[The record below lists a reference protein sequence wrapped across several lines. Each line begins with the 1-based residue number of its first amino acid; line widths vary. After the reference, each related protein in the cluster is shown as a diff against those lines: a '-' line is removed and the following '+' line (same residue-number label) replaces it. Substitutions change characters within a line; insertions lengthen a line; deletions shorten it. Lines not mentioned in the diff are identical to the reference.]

1 MMRCIPGAVPKRWL
15 SIVTLGALVLVPLAG
30 CDQTKDTTA
39 AASAQP
45 ATEPGA
51 ATLTAAIGSAAGMST
66 VAAAIKSTGLATVFE
81 GTAPYT
87 VLVPQDDA
95 FGALGDAAAK
105 LKAPEN
111 GAAMA
116 AVIKAHVL
124 PGYMT
129 VADIGAALTKAKGKP
144 VRMTTMAG
152 SVVTF
157 TRSGTGG
164 GETLTVTAA
173 DGSVAKVSGTE
184 LTAGNG
190 VAIPV
195 DAVLKKLP
203 ATSEG

>member
-1 MMRCIPGAVPKRWL
+1 MIRRAMVL
-15 SIVTLGALVLVPLAG
+15 TLGALALVPLAG
-30 CDQTKDTTA
+30 CNKA
-39 AASAQP
+39 ADKTDAT

-51 ATLTAAIGSAAGMST
+51 ATLTAAITAAPGMST
-66 VAAAIKSTGLATVFE
+66 AAAALKSTGLGTVFD

-95 FGALGDAAAK
+95 FGALGDAGAR

-116 AVIKAHVL
+116 AVLKAHVL

-129 VADIGAALTKAKGKP
+129 VADIGAALTRAKGKP

-152 SVVTF
+152 SEVTF
-157 TRSGTGG
+157 TRSG
-164 GETLTVTAA
+164 EAIAVTAA
-173 DGSVAKVSGTE
+173 DGSTAKVSGSE

-195 DAVLKKLP
+195 DAVLKKIP
-203 ATSEG
+203 ATSAG

>member
-1 MMRCIPGAVPKRWL
+1 MMRR
-15 SIVTLGALVLVPLAG
+15 SIMLTLGALALVPLAG
-30 CDQTKDTTA
+30 CDKAKDKATA
-39 AASAQP
+39 T

-51 ATLTAAIGSAAGMST
+51 ATLTSAIGGAPGMST
-66 VAAAIKSTGLATVFE
+66 VAAAIRSTGLATVFD

-95 FGALGDAAAK
+95 FGALGETASK

-129 VADIGAALTKAKGKP
+129 VADIGAALTRTKGKP

-152 SVVTF
+152 SDVTF
-157 TRSGTGG
+157 TRS

-173 DGSVAKVSGTE
+173 DGSTAKVSGSE

-195 DAVLKKLP
+195 DAVLKKIP
-203 ATSEG
+203 KSSAG

>member
-1 MMRCIPGAVPKRWL
+1 MIRRAMML
-15 SIVTLGALVLVPLAG
+15 TLAALALVPLVG
-30 CDQTKDTTA
+30 CNKA
-39 AASAQP
+39 ADESDAT

-51 ATLTAAIGSAAGMST
+51 ATLTAAIGGAPGMST
-66 VAAAIKSTGLATVFE
+66 VAAALKSTGLATVFD

-95 FGALGDAAAK
+95 FGALGEAGAK

-116 AVIKAHVL
+116 AVLKAHVL

-129 VADIGAALTKAKGKP
+129 VADIGAALTRAQGKP

-152 SVVTF
+152 SVVTL
-157 TRSGTGG
+157 TRSG
-164 GETLTVTAA
+164 EAIAVTAA
-173 DGSVAKVSGTE
+173 DGSTAKVSGSE

-195 DAVLKKLP
+195 DAVLKKIP
-203 ATSEG
+203 PTSAG

>member
-1 MMRCIPGAVPKRWL
+1 MMRR
-15 SIVTLGALVLVPLAG
+15 SIMLTLGVLALVPLAG
-30 CDQTKDTTA
+30 CDKAKDKATA
-39 AASAQP
+39 T

-51 ATLTAAIGSAAGMST
+51 ATLTSAIGGAPGMST
-66 VAAAIKSTGLATVFE
+66 VAAAIKGTGLATVFD

-95 FGALGDAAAK
+95 FGALGETASK

-129 VADIGAALTKAKGKP
+129 VADIGAALTRTKGKP

-152 SVVTF
+152 SDVTF
-157 TRSGTGG
+157 TRS

-173 DGSVAKVSGTE
+173 DGSTAKVSGSE

-195 DAVLKKLP
+195 DAVLKKIP
-203 ATSEG
+203 KSSAG

>member
-1 MMRCIPGAVPKRWL
+1 MVVL
-15 SIVTLGALVLVPLAG
+15 TLGVMALVPLAG
-30 CDQTKDTTA
+30 CDQAKDKTA
-39 AASAQP
+39 AT
-45 ATEPGA
+45 ATEPAA
-51 ATLTAAIGSAAGMST
+51 ATLTAAIGGAPGMST
-66 VAAAIKSTGLATVFE
+66 VAAAIKSTGLATVFD

-95 FGALGDAAAK
+95 FGALGANAAK
-105 LKAPEN
+105 LKSPEN

-116 AVIKAHVL
+116 EVIKVHVL

-152 SVVTF
+152 TEVTF
-157 TRSGTGG
+157 TRS

-173 DGSVAKVSGTE
+173 DGSVAKVSGSE
-184 LTAGNG
+184 LTADNG

-195 DAVLKKLP
+195 DTVLKKFP
-203 ATSEG
+203 TSSAG

>member
-1 MMRCIPGAVPKRWL
+1 MIRRAMML
-15 SIVTLGALVLVPLAG
+15 TLGALALVPLAA
-30 CDQTKDTTA
+30 CNQA
-39 AASAQP
+39 ADKTDAI

-51 ATLTAAIGSAAGMST
+51 ATLTAAITGAPGMST
-66 VAAAIKSTGLATVFE
+66 AAAAIKSTGLGTVFD

-95 FGALGDAAAK
+95 FGALGDAGAK
-105 LKAPEN
+105 LKTPEN

-116 AVIKAHVL
+116 AVLKAHVL

-129 VADIGAALTKAKGKP
+129 VADIGAALTRAQGKP

-152 SVVTF
+152 SEVTF
-157 TRSGTGG
+157 TRSGTGT
-164 GETLTVTAA
+164 GEAIEVTAA
-173 DGSVAKVSGTE
+173 DGSTAKVSGSK

-195 DAVLKKLP
+195 DAVLKKIP
-203 ATSEG
+203 SA

>member
-1 MMRCIPGAVPKRWL
+1 MMRR
-15 SIVTLGALVLVPLAG
+15 SIMLTLGVLALVPLAG
-30 CDQTKDTTA
+30 CDKAKDKTATT
-39 AASAQP
+39 

-51 ATLTAAIGSAAGMST
+51 ATLTAAIGRAPGMST
-66 VAAAIKSTGLATVFE
+66 VAAAIKGTGLATVFD

-95 FGALGDAAAK
+95 FGALGETASK

-129 VADIGAALTKAKGKP
+129 VADIGAALTRTKGKP

-152 SVVTF
+152 SDVTF
-157 TRSGTGG
+157 TRS

-173 DGSVAKVSGTE
+173 DGSTAKVSGSE

-190 VAIPV
+190 VAIPI
-195 DAVLKKLP
+195 DAVLKKIP
-203 ATSEG
+203 KSSAG

>member
-1 MMRCIPGAVPKRWL
+1 MMRR
-15 SIVTLGALVLVPLAG
+15 SIMLTLGVLALVPLAG
-30 CDQTKDTTA
+30 CDKATDKTTA
-39 AASAQP
+39 T

-51 ATLTAAIGSAAGMST
+51 ATLTSAIGGAPGMST
-66 VAAAIKSTGLATVFE
+66 VAAAIKGTGLATVFD

-95 FGALGDAAAK
+95 FGALGETASK
-105 LKAPEN
+105 LEAPEN

-129 VADIGAALTKAKGKP
+129 VADIGAALTRTKGKP

-152 SVVTF
+152 SDVTF
-157 TRSGTGG
+157 TRS

-173 DGSVAKVSGTE
+173 DGSTAKVSGSE

-195 DAVLKKLP
+195 DAVLKKIP
-203 ATSEG
+203 KSSAG

>member
-1 MMRCIPGAVPKRWL
+1 MMHR
-15 SIVTLGALVLVPLAG
+15 SIMLTLGVLALVPLAG
-30 CDQTKDTTA
+30 CDKAKDKTA
-39 AASAQP
+39 AT
-45 ATEPGA
+45 ATEPDA
-51 ATLTAAIGSAAGMST
+51 ATLTSAIGGAPGMST
-66 VAAAIKSTGLATVFE
+66 VAAAIKGTGLATVFD

-95 FGALGDAAAK
+95 FGALGEAASK

-129 VADIGAALTKAKGKP
+129 VADIGAALTRSKGKP

-152 SVVTF
+152 SDVTF
-157 TRSGTGG
+157 TRS

-173 DGSVAKVSGTE
+173 DGSTAKVSGSE

-195 DAVLKKLP
+195 DAVLKKIP
-203 ATSEG
+203 KSSVG

>member
-1 MMRCIPGAVPKRWL
+1 MIRRTIVLTL
-15 SIVTLGALVLVPLAG
+15 SALALAPLAG
-30 CDQTKDTTA
+30 CDQARDKSAATA
-39 AASAQP
+39 TQ
-45 ATEPGA
+45 PGA
-51 ATLTAAIGSAAGMST
+51 ATLTAAIGGAPGMST
-66 VAAAIKSTGLATVFE
+66 VAAAIKSTGLATVFD

-95 FGALGDAAAK
+95 FGALGEAASK

-116 AVIKAHVL
+116 EVIKAHVL

-129 VADIGAALTKAKGKP
+129 VADIGAALTAAKGKP

-152 SVVTF
+152 TEVTF
-157 TRSGTGG
+157 ARSG
-164 GETLTVTAA
+164 EMLTVTAV
-173 DGSVAKVSGTE
+173 DGSVAKVSGSE

-195 DAVLKKLP
+195 DAVLKKIP
-203 ATSEG
+203 AASAR